1 MTGTIT
7 QSGSNLGEIKCYEQS
22 DRETPATSFTYGD
35 TIVVEFTPTPTGEPP
50 AVNALAA
57 GTDQAVLKWGEV
69 ELAAAQKD
77 QSGAYTLTYRTGDQK
92 LELGEHTLTVEY
104 GGNSS
109 MAGKSATI
117 NVTLSP
123 KPVQL
128 QVADISKVYD
138 KTAGIAIPVSIAS
151 GDKVNAGDQ
160 ITVTASGQFEQAD
173 MGDDIPI
180 RDVKMETTGEDAKW
194 YETSILDN
202 LTGSITK
209 SDSSLKV
216 EMEEA
221 YTYGNTITIKVTPDI
236 SAVNALSA
244 EPNTVELIYNGK
256 VITEATDEDGDGVY
270 VLEYQ
275 TTEKELPIGTY
286 QITISFGGDHNLNPQ
301 TWTGNITLNQKPVD
315 AAIAGAITKPYDGDA
330 DITLNLN
337 VNDLESGDSV
347 TGTIAGTYDTQ
358 DVGDGKTIAISGEP
372 NWTASGTTSPFLKPP
387 TGSITRSSG
396 STLETT
402 VKNGETETKGFT
414 YGDDIIIV
422 VTPKPDNTPPA
433 NQALLADD
441 APAMEVFYGEDNLN
455 AEVQEADGVYTLTY
469 HTADKRPPIG
479 TGLTLTVKFH
489 GDSNMGSGE
498 SVIEGVTLAKKSV
511 SAVVDGTVTKPY
523 DQNTDVPVSFK
534 VEKDLVGEDTVTGT
548 TTGAFED
555 KNVGTGK
562 AVTVDAG
569 DVVWNETSQ

>member
-347 TGTIAGTYDTQ
+347 TGTMAGTYDTQ

-372 NWTASGTTSPFLKPP
+372 NWTGDSQWYN
-387 TGSITRSSG
+387 ITVPKTAHRLHHQEQRQHAG
-396 STLETT
+396 N
-402 VKNGETETKGFT
+402 NGEERR
-414 YGDDIIIV
+414 
-422 VTPKPDNTPPA
+422 
-433 NQALLADD
+433 
-441 APAMEVFYGEDNLN
+441 
-455 AEVQEADGVYTLTY
+455 DG
-469 HTADKRPPIG
+469 DKRLHLRRRHNHCCHTQ
-479 TGLTLTVKFH
+479 TGQH
-489 GDSNMGSGE
+489 AARQPGPACG
-498 SVIEGVTLAKKSV
+498 
-511 SAVVDGTVTKPY
+511 
-523 DQNTDVPVSFK
+523 
-534 VEKDLVGEDTVTGT
+534 
-548 TTGAFED
+548 
-555 KNVGTGK
+555 
-562 AVTVDAG
+562 
-569 DVVWNETSQ
+569 